1 MDEPENVKVVLL
13 GESGVGKTSIIS
25 QFTKNQFNSR
35 VETSVSA
42 NFISKVV
49 DFPEIN
55 KSIKF
60 DIWDTVGQEKYRSLA
75 KIFYKDAKII
85 VFVFD
90 ITKRK
95 SFEAIKDFWY
105 NETQNNADNNPILA
119 IVGNKIDLYNNRDI
133 DIDEGQ
139 VYADEIRA
147 IFQTTSALSN
157 SGISNLFNHLG
168 KKFFIPEYNYKSGDK
183 EAQENYM
190 RKKKEE
196 KKGILIRKK
205 EDKEDKRIKLENN
218 DNGEEEKKVAKKKC
232 C

>member
-1 MDEPENVKVVLL
+1 MNDPSTVKVVLL

-139 VYADEIRA
+139 AYADEIRA

-196 KKGILIRKK
+196 KKRILIRKK